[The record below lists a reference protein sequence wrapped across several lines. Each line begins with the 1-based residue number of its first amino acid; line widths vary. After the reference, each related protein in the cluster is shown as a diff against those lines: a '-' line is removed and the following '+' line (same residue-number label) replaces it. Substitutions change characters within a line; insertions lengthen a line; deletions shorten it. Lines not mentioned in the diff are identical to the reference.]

1 MPFVKLHAAILDSS
15 IWLEPAHVRIV
26 WITMLAMADAAGCV
40 QASPRGLAHR
50 ANVTPEECSDALGRF
65 LGPDADSRDGT
76 DGRRIEAVRGGWRL
90 LNYLEFR
97 NRREAEDRR
106 EYQARW
112 WREHKGRRA
121 ETDADSTKLD
131 TPRHASTNSTQ
142 AEAEAE
148 AEVHMQ
154 KQTHTHAR
162 PEAALPP
169 AAPAG
174 RSAKREKVTA
184 GRPEEVAADLWR
196 DFLTLRR
203 AKRAPLTERA
213 LAGIRRQAD
222 LAGKTLGEAIE
233 LCIER
238 NWQSFDATWLR
249 VEARGRAS
257 ADAARRHTFKASDY
271 GEGGA
276 I

>member
-90 LNYLEFR
+90 LNYLDFR

-121 ETDADSTKLD
+121 ETEADSTKLD

-148 AEVHMQ
+148 AE
-154 KQTHTHAR
+154 KKTPRSRAAAR
-162 PEAALPP
+162 PADVADEVWQDFAAL
-169 AAPAG
+169 
-174 RSAKREKVTA
+174 RRQ
-184 GRPEEVAADLWR
+184 
-196 DFLTLRR
+196 RR
-203 AKRAPLTERA
+203 ATVTSTVLD
-213 LAGIRRQAD
+213 GIRREATAAGMSLEQA
-222 LAGKTLGEAIE
+222 LRT
-233 LCIER
+233 CVER
-238 NWQSFDATWLR
+238 GWQSFRADWATAPA
-249 VEARGRAS
+249 ARGRAS
-257 ADAARRHTFKASDY
+257 ADAARRHTFRASDY